1 MAYSWHTNESRC
13 AAMAFDHAY
22 SWHTVVC
29 HCAARHFG
37 KALCCN
43 AFGRVVLVKVV
54 VRQQFSAR
62 KGARR
67 GMKDT
72 GGRLLGGPVGYLP
85 TLFFP
90 LLLSLS
96 YFVWDMLQ
104 VRRETVRVTVLV
116 VSIVPG

>member
-1 MAYSWHTNESRC
+1 
-13 AAMAFDHAY
+13 
-22 SWHTVVC
+22 
-29 HCAARHFG
+29 
-37 KALCCN
+37 
-43 AFGRVVLVKVV
+43 VKVV